1 MSSREGTPVNVKAS
15 SGVIP
20 LLLILLSSWMAPV
33 LGQAPELPI
42 FDAHIHYSQ
51 SDWDTLSPQQA
62 LTILEKAGVRRALV
76 SSTPD
81 DGTLK
86 LYQADAKRVV
96 PFLRPYRTRGDMGSW
111 HSDPEVQAYVEE
123 RLTRGAYRG
132 IGEFHL
138 SAADTGKPVVK
149 RLAELAAKQQ
159 LFLHAHVDEVA
170 VERLLTLY
178 PEVRI
183 LWAHAGMSSPV
194 KEVGRLLDRYPKLWV
209 ELALRF
215 DVAPGG
221 TLDPEWRALFLRHP
235 DRFMVGTDTWTTS
248 RWDSVVAE
256 ARATRRWLG
265 QLPRDVAEQIAYR
278 NGERLFG
285 RP

>member
-1 MSSREGTPVNVKAS
+1 VHIKIS

-20 LLLILLSSWMAPV
+20 LVLVLLFSWMAPV

-51 SDWDTLSPQQA
+51 SDWETLSPHQV
-62 LTILEKAGVRRALV
+62 LTILEKAGVRQALV

-86 LYQADAKRVV
+86 LYQVDAKRIV
-96 PFLRPYRTRGDMGSW
+96 PFLRPYRTRGDMENW

-123 RLTRGAYRG
+123 RLKRGVYKG

-138 SAADTGKPVVK
+138 SATDADKPVVK
-149 RLAELAAKQQ
+149 RFAELAAKEDI
-159 LFLHAHVDEVA
+159 FLHAHVDEVG
-170 VERLLTLY
+170 VETLLRMY
-178 PEVRI
+178 PDVKI

-194 KEVGRLLDRYPKLWV
+194 SEVRRIVEGFPRVWV
-209 ELALRF
+209 ELSMRT
-215 DVAPGG
+215 DVASGG
-221 TLDPEWRALFLRHP
+221 TLSPEWRALFMKHA

-248 RWDSVVAE
+248 RWDLLVEE

-285 RP
+285 CP

>member
-1 MSSREGTPVNVKAS
+1 M
-15 SGVIP
+15 P
-20 LLLILLSSWMAPV
+20 LVLILLFSWMAPG

-42 FDAHIHYSQ
+42 FNAHIHYSQ
-51 SDWDTLSPQQA
+51 SDWETLSPHQV
-62 LTILEKAGVRRALV
+62 LTFLEKAGVRQALV

-86 LYQADAKRVV
+86 LYQADATRIV
-96 PFLRPYRTRGDMGSW
+96 PFLRPYRTREDMGNW
-111 HSDPEVQAYVEE
+111 HSDREVRAYVEE
-123 RLTRGAYRG
+123 RLKRGVYRG

-138 SAADTGKPVVK
+138 SAADADKPVVK
-149 RLAELAAKQQ
+149 RLAELAAKEDI
-159 LFLHAHVDEVA
+159 FLHAHVDEVG
-170 VERLLTLY
+170 VEKLLRMY
-178 PEVRI
+178 PDVKI

-194 KEVGRLLDRYPKLWV
+194 SEVRRIVGGFPRVWV
-209 ELALRF
+209 ELSMRT
-215 DVAPGG
+215 DVASGG
-221 TLDPEWRALFLRHP
+221 TLNPEWRALFMKHA

-248 RWDSVVAE
+248 RWDVLVEE
-256 ARATRRWLG
+256 ARATRRWLA

>member
-1 MSSREGTPVNVKAS
+1 MTVKAS
-15 SGVIP
+15 SSVMF
-20 LLLILLSSWMAPV
+20 LLLLLLSSRMAPV

-42 FDAHIHYSQ
+42 FDAHIHYNQ
-51 SDWDTLSPQQA
+51 DDWGALSPQQA
-62 LTILEKAGVRRALV
+62 LAILEKAGVRQALV

-96 PFLRPYRTRGDMGSW
+96 PFLRPYRTRGDMARW
-111 HSDPEVQAYVEE
+111 HSEPEVQAYVEE
-123 RLTRGAYRG
+123 RLKRGAYRG

-138 SAADTGKPVVK
+138 SAANADRPVIK
-149 RLAELAAKQQ
+149 RCAELAAKQGI
-159 LFLHAHVDEVA
+159 FLHAHVDEVA
-170 VERLLTLY
+170 VEKLLTLY
-178 PEVRI
+178 PDVKI

-194 KEVGRLLDRYPKLWV
+194 NEVRRIVEGFPRVWV
-209 ELALRF
+209 ELSMRA
-215 DVAPGG
+215 DVASGG
-221 TLDPEWRALFLRHP
+221 TLNPEWRALLLKHP

-248 RWDSVVAE
+248 RWDSVVEE

>member
-1 MSSREGTPVNVKAS
+1 MTVKAS

-51 SDWDTLSPQQA
+51 GDWDTLSPQQA
-62 LTILEKAGVRRALV
+62 LAILEKAGVRQALV

-96 PFLRPYRTRGDMGSW
+96 PFLRPYRTRGDMASW

-123 RLTRGAYRG
+123 RLERGAYRG

-138 SAADTGKPVVK
+138 SAADADKPVIK
-149 RLAELAAKQQ
+149 RCAELAAKQGI
-159 LFLHAHVDEVA
+159 FLHAHVDEVA
-170 VERLLTLY
+170 VEKLLTLY
-178 PEVRI
+178 PDVKI

-194 KEVGRLLDRYPKLWV
+194 SEVRRIV
-209 ELALRF
+209 EGFPRVWMELSMRT
-215 DVAPGG
+215 DVASGG
-221 TLDPEWRALFLRHP
+221 TLNPEWRALFLKHP

-248 RWDSVVAE
+248 RWDAVVEE

-265 QLPRDVAEQIAYR
+265 QLPRDVAAQIAYR
-278 NGERLFG
+278 NGGRLFG

>member
-1 MSSREGTPVNVKAS
+1 MTVKAS
-15 SGVIP
+15 SSVMF
-20 LLLILLSSWMAPV
+20 LLLLLLSSRMAPV

-42 FDAHIHYSQ
+42 FDAHIHYNQ
-51 SDWDTLSPQQA
+51 DDWGALSPQQA
-62 LTILEKAGVRRALV
+62 LAILEKAGVRQALV

-96 PFLRPYRTRGDMGSW
+96 PFLRPYRTRGDMAHW
-111 HSDPEVQAYVEE
+111 HSEPEVQAYVEE
-123 RLTRGAYRG
+123 RLKRGAYRG

-138 SAADTGKPVVK
+138 SAADADRPVIK
-149 RLAELAAKQQ
+149 RCAELAAKQGI
-159 LFLHAHVDEVA
+159 FLHAHVDEVA
-170 VERLLTLY
+170 VEKLLTLY
-178 PEVRI
+178 PDVKI

-194 KEVGRLLDRYPKLWV
+194 NEVRRIVEGFPRVWV
-209 ELALRF
+209 ELSMRA
-215 DVAPGG
+215 DVASGG
-221 TLDPEWRALFLRHP
+221 TLNPEWRALFLKHP

-248 RWDSVVAE
+248 RWDSVVEE

>member
-1 MSSREGTPVNVKAS
+1 MTVKAS
-15 SGVIP
+15 SSVMS
-20 LLLILLSSWMAPV
+20 LLLLLLSSWMAPV

-42 FDAHIHYSQ
+42 FDAHIHYNQ
-51 SDWDTLSPQQA
+51 DDWGALSPQQA
-62 LTILEKAGVRRALV
+62 LAILEKAGVRQALV

-96 PFLRPYRTRGDMGSW
+96 PFLRPYRTRGDMARW
-111 HSDPEVQAYVEE
+111 HSEPEVQAYVEE
-123 RLTRGAYRG
+123 RLKRGAYRG

-138 SAADTGKPVVK
+138 SAANADRPVIK
-149 RLAELAAKQQ
+149 RCAELAAKQGI
-159 LFLHAHVDEVA
+159 FLHAHVDEVA
-170 VERLLTLY
+170 VEKLLTLY
-178 PEVRI
+178 PDVKI

-194 KEVGRLLDRYPKLWV
+194 NEVRRIVEGFPRVWV
-209 ELALRF
+209 ELSMRA
-215 DVAPGG
+215 DVASGG
-221 TLDPEWRALFLRHP
+221 TLNPEWRALLLKHP

-248 RWDSVVAE
+248 RWDSVVEE

>member
-1 MSSREGTPVNVKAS
+1 MKMKSVNRIVPIVLAVLSLGVGPVPGEAQE
-15 SGVIP
+15 
-20 LLLILLSSWMAPV
+20 M
-33 LGQAPELPI
+33 PI
-42 FDAHIHYSQ
+42 FDAHIHYSHD
-51 SDWDTLSPQQA
+51 DWDTLSPQQA
-62 LTILEKAGVRRALV
+62 LALLERAGVRQALV

-86 LYQADAKRVV
+86 LYQADPKRII
-96 PFLRPYRTRGDMGSW
+96 PFLRPYRTRGDMGGW
-111 HSDPEVQAYVEE
+111 HSDPAVQAYVEE
-123 RLTRGAYRG
+123 RLTRGVYKG

-138 SAADTGKPVVK
+138 SAADTDKPVVK

-170 VERLLTLY
+170 AERLLTLY
-178 PEVRI
+178 SEVRI

-221 TLDPEWRALFLRHP
+221 NLDPEWRALFLRHP

-248 RWDSVVAE
+248 RWDSLVEE

-265 QLPRDVAEQIAYR
+265 QLPRNVADQIAYR

-285 RP
+285 R

>member
-1 MSSREGTPVNVKAS
+1 VTVKAS
-15 SGVIP
+15 SSVMS
-20 LLLILLSSWMAPV
+20 LLLLLLSSWMAPV

-42 FDAHIHYSQ
+42 FDAHIHYNQ
-51 SDWDTLSPQQA
+51 DDWGALSPQQA
-62 LTILEKAGVRRALV
+62 LAILEKAGVRQALV

-96 PFLRPYRTRGDMGSW
+96 PFLRPYRTRGDMARW
-111 HSDPEVQAYVEE
+111 HSEPEVQAYVEE
-123 RLTRGAYRG
+123 RLKRGAYRG

-138 SAADTGKPVVK
+138 SAANADRPVIK
-149 RLAELAAKQQ
+149 RCAELAAKQGI
-159 LFLHAHVDEVA
+159 FLHAHVDEVA
-170 VERLLTLY
+170 VEKLLTLY
-178 PEVRI
+178 PDVKI

-194 KEVGRLLDRYPKLWV
+194 NEVRRIVEGFPRVWV
-209 ELALRF
+209 ELSMRA
-215 DVAPGG
+215 DVASGG
-221 TLDPEWRALFLRHP
+221 TLNPEWRALFLKHP

-248 RWDSVVAE
+248 RWDSVVEE

>member
-1 MSSREGTPVNVKAS
+1 VTVKAS
-15 SGVIP
+15 SSVMS
-20 LLLILLSSWMAPV
+20 LLLLLLSSWMAPV

-42 FDAHIHYSQ
+42 FDAHIHYNQ
-51 SDWDTLSPQQA
+51 DDWGALSPQQA
-62 LTILEKAGVRRALV
+62 LAILEKAGVRQALV

-96 PFLRPYRTRGDMGSW
+96 PFLRPYRTRGDMARW
-111 HSDPEVQAYVEE
+111 HSEPEVQAYVEE
-123 RLTRGAYRG
+123 RLKRGAYRG

-138 SAADTGKPVVK
+138 SAANADRPVIK
-149 RLAELAAKQQ
+149 RCAELAAKQGI
-159 LFLHAHVDEVA
+159 FLHAHVDEVA
-170 VERLLTLY
+170 VEKLLTLY
-178 PEVRI
+178 PDVKI

-194 KEVGRLLDRYPKLWV
+194 NEVRRIVEGFPRVWV
-209 ELALRF
+209 ELSMRA
-215 DVAPGG
+215 DVASGG
-221 TLDPEWRALFLRHP
+221 TLNPEWRALLLKHP

-248 RWDSVVAE
+248 RWDSVVEE

>member
-1 MSSREGTPVNVKAS
+1 MTVKAS
-15 SGVIP
+15 SSVMF
-20 LLLILLSSWMAPV
+20 LLLLLLSSRMAPV

-51 SDWDTLSPQQA
+51 DDWGALSPQQA
-62 LTILEKAGVRRALV
+62 LAILEKAGVRQALV

-96 PFLRPYRTRGDMGSW
+96 PFLRPYRTRGDMAHW
-111 HSDPEVQAYVEE
+111 HSEPEVQAYVEE
-123 RLTRGAYRG
+123 RLKRGAYRG

-138 SAADTGKPVVK
+138 SAADADRPVI
-149 RLAELAAKQQ
+149 RRCAELAAKQEV
-159 LFLHAHVDEVA
+159 FLHAHVDEVA
-170 VERLLTLY
+170 VEKLLTLY
-178 PEVRI
+178 PDVKI

-194 KEVGRLLDRYPKLWV
+194 NEVRRIVEGFPRVWV
-209 ELALRF
+209 ELSMRA
-215 DVAPGG
+215 DVASSG
-221 TLDPEWRALFLRHP
+221 TLNPEWRALFLKHP

-248 RWDSVVAE
+248 RWDSVVEE

>member
-1 MSSREGTPVNVKAS
+1 MTVKAS
-15 SGVIP
+15 SSVMS
-20 LLLILLSSWMAPV
+20 LLLLLLSSWMAPV

-42 FDAHIHYSQ
+42 FDAHIHYNQ
-51 SDWDTLSPQQA
+51 DDWGALSPQQA
-62 LTILEKAGVRRALV
+62 LAILEKAGVRQALV

-96 PFLRPYRTRGDMGSW
+96 PFLRPYRTRGDMAHW
-111 HSDPEVQAYVEE
+111 HSEPEVQAYVEE
-123 RLTRGAYRG
+123 RLKRGAYRG

-138 SAADTGKPVVK
+138 SAANADRPVIK
-149 RLAELAAKQQ
+149 RCAELAAKQGI
-159 LFLHAHVDEVA
+159 FLHAHVDEVA
-170 VERLLTLY
+170 VEKLLTLY
-178 PEVRI
+178 PDVKI

-194 KEVGRLLDRYPKLWV
+194 NEVRRIVEGFPRVWV
-209 ELALRF
+209 ELSMRA
-215 DVAPGG
+215 DVASGG
-221 TLDPEWRALFLRHP
+221 TLNPEWRALFLKHP

-248 RWDSVVAE
+248 RWDSVVEE

>member
-1 MSSREGTPVNVKAS
+1 MGSRVKVNPSNGIVL
-15 SGVIP
+15 P
-20 LLLILLSSWMAPV
+20 LLIVLSSWMDPA
-33 LGQAPELPI
+33 LGRAQEMPI

-51 SDWDTLSPQQA
+51 SDWDTLTPQQA
-62 LTILEKAGVRRALV
+62 LALLERGGMRQALV

-86 LYQADAKRVV
+86 LYQADPKRII
-96 PFLRPYRTRGDMGSW
+96 PFLRPYRSRGDMSGW
-111 HSDPEVQAYVEE
+111 HSDPAVQAYVEE
-123 RLTRGAYRG
+123 RLKRGIYRG

-138 SAADTGKPVVK
+138 SATDVDKPVV
-149 RLAELAAKQQ
+149 RRFADLAAKQQ
-159 LFLHAHVDEVA
+159 LFLHAHADQVA
-170 VERLLTLY
+170 AEKLLTLY

-209 ELALRF
+209 ELALRL

-221 TLDPEWRALFLRHP
+221 NLDPEWRALFLRHS

-248 RWDSVVAE
+248 RWQSLVDE
-256 ARATRRWLG
+256 AKATRHWLG

>member
-1 MSSREGTPVNVKAS
+1 MTVKAS
-15 SGVIP
+15 SGVMP

-33 LGQAPELPI
+33 LGQAQELPI
-42 FDAHIHYSQ
+42 FDAHIHYNQ
-51 SDWDTLSPQQA
+51 DDWGTLSPQQA
-62 LTILEKAGVRRALV
+62 LAVLEKAGVRQALV

-96 PFLRPYRTRGDMGSW
+96 PFLRPYRTRGDMASW
-111 HSDPEVQAYVEE
+111 PSDPEVQAYVEE
-123 RLTRGAYRG
+123 RLKRGAYRG

-138 SAADTGKPVVK
+138 SPADADKPVI
-149 RLAELAAKQQ
+149 RRCAELAATQGI
-159 LFLHAHVDEVA
+159 FLHAHVDEVA
-170 VERLLTLY
+170 VEKLLTLY
-178 PEVRI
+178 PDVKI

-194 KEVGRLLDRYPKLWV
+194 SEVRRIVEGFPRVWV
-209 ELALRF
+209 ELSMRT
-215 DVAPGG
+215 DVASGG
-221 TLDPEWRALFLRHP
+221 TLNPEWRALFLKHP

-248 RWDSVVAE
+248 RWDSVVEE